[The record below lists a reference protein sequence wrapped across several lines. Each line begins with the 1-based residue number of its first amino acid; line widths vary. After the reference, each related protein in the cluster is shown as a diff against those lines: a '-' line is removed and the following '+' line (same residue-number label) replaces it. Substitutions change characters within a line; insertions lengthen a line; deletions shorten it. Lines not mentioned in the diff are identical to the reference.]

1 IAFQDDYGKLSARAI
16 KKIYPYLEDGNNY
29 SEACEMAGYNH
40 SSSITKEQN
49 EDRELNDKLEVLKK
63 NSLRNPVVEK
73 ILNQMINLINQI
85 LDDENLGRPDEIRIE
100 MARELKNS
108 AEQRKNITS
117 YIRKATE
124 RNQEYRE
131 IIKRE
136 FGLRYVSHN
145 DLVRYRLYKE
155 LEPNGYK
162 TLYSNTYIK
171 PGELFSK

>member
-1 IAFQDDYGKLSARAI
+1 
-16 KKIYPYLEDGNNY
+16 
-29 SEACEMAGYNH
+29 
-40 SSSITKEQN
+40 
-49 EDRELNDKLEVLKK
+49 
-63 NSLRNPVVEK
+63 
-73 ILNQMINLINQI
+73 
-85 LDDENLGRPDEIRIE
+85 RPDEIRIE

-171 PGELFSK
+171 PGELFSKKYDIEHIIPKSRLFDDSFSNKTLETREDNIDKGDETA